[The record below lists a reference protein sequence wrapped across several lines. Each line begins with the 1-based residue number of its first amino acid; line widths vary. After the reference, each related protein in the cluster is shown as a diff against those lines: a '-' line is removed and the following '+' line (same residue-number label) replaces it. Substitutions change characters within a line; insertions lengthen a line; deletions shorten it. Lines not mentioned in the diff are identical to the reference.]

1 MQADITEKLEEKL
14 ERVDDLLQEVSRIK
28 CVVTDAV
35 EDGFKSALKT
45 VKQGRAAAED
55 AIDDAKSAVKRNPLQ
70 ALGIAFAIG
79 VAIGGLTFWSR
90 SSRR

>member
-1 MQADITEKLEEKL
+1 MQAEITERL

-28 CVVTDAV
+28 TVVTDAV

-55 AIDDAKSAVKRNPLQ
+55 AIDDARHAVKRNPLQ

-79 VAIGGLTFWSR
+79 VAIGGLAIWSS

>member
-1 MQADITEKLEEKL
+1 MQAEITERL

-28 CVVTDAV
+28 SVVTDAV

-55 AIDDAKSAVKRNPLQ
+55 AIDDARHAVKRNPLQ

-79 VAIGGLTFWSR
+79 VALGGLAFWGS